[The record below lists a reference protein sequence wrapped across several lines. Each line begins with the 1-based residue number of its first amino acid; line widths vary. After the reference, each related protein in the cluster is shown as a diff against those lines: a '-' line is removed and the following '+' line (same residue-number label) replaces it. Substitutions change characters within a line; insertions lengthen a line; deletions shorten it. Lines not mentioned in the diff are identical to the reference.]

1 LKYRLNNIGTVKP
14 SRTIVLVDEK
24 PPIIIL
30 FTRKNFIKFYRNCLR
45 NFLDSGR
52 MPKVVISKIFTDID
66 AKIIIGELALTEI
79 EKIYSLGEWK
89 KELTLEVIKK
99 ILAQIIEI
107 ADIKDIEV
115 GDKKVNIEI
124 YIKRLQFF
132 ENVLKDLVCED
143 DIFLPVLET
152 EEDCEVGLKNVLD
165 LVTKKV
171 KEYDFSFQLSL
182 EMEKKIKK
190 IVEQELSVLPVR
202 RERVSKKVEKIDFD
216 SIIKEIKPDLFKLG
230 LHLAKK
236 YHPILLEDKRHL
248 VEKVTEKIL
257 DRILD
262 LDIKNAQKSLKYGYL
277 EKNSKDVKN
286 YIQEEVS
293 ESLKWWITHIF
304 EDLLAEYEG
313 ELTDQASN

>member
-1 LKYRLNNIGTVKP
+1 MVKP

-30 FTRKNFIKFYRNCLR
+30 FLMKNFIKFYFFNKNCPH

-79 EKIYSLGEWK
+79 EKIYSLREWK
-89 KELTLEVIKK
+89 KELTLEVVKK

-107 ADIKDIEV
+107 ADIKDIEI
-115 GDKKVNIEI
+115 GEKKVNIEI
-124 YIKRLQFF
+124 YIKKLQFF
-132 ENVLKDLVCED
+132 EKVLKDLVCEE
-143 DIFLPVLET
+143 DIFLPILET
-152 EEDCEVGLKNVLD
+152 EEDCEVGLKNVID

-171 KEYDFSFQLSL
+171 KEYEFSFQLSF
-182 EMEKKIKK
+182 EMEQKIKK
-190 IVEQELSVLPVR
+190 TVEQELSALPMR
-202 RERVSKKVEKIDFD
+202 RERVLKNLEKIDFD

-236 YHPILLEDKRHL
+236 YHPILLEEKRHL
-248 VEKVTEKIL
+248 VEEVTEKML

-262 LDIKNAQKSLKYGYL
+262 LDVKNAQKSLEYGYL

-286 YIQEEVS
+286 YIQEEVT
-293 ESLKWWITHIF
+293 ESLKWWITNIF

-313 ELTDQASN
+313 KLTDQASN